1 MNVVLIVEDQP
12 VVARLLVRWVETEGA
27 SPMLATSAEQ
37 ALLLASERT
46 PAVALCDVNLPGGRD
61 GFWLAEQLRNL
72 YPATAVVIATGLHQF
87 DHAVMGLRAG
97 VVDYV
102 TKPVT
107 RERLIQAL
115 RRALSEHQVRM
126 ESMAARN
133 QRASQG
139 GEGTRARAALLAVLN
154 AQGGEAVHRAQRAS
168 EVAAKLARA
177 LGVSGSDL
185 SIVEDAALLCH
196 INRVDVHGLAS
207 KMPHLNSASAIALA
221 AQERFDGTGFPM
233 GLKEEAIPLGARIL
247 AVANAYDA
255 LVAGAGVTRVASD
268 RAVDIICTES
278 GTQFDPAV
286 LCALKLIERDLC
298 STAA

>member
-1 MNVVLIVEDQP
+1 MSVVLIVEDQA
-12 VVARLLVRWVETEGA
+12 VVARLLVRWVEAEGA

-61 GFWLAEQLRNL
+61 GFWLAEQLRSL
-72 YPATAVVIATGLHQF
+72 HPETAVVMATGLHQF
-87 DHAVMGLRAG
+87 DHAVTGLRAG

-107 RERLIQAL
+107 RERLMQAV
-115 RRALSEHQVRM
+115 RRAFSEHEARIA
-126 ESMAARN
+126 SLAARN
-133 QRASQG
+133 QTSSQDS
-139 GEGTRARAALLAVLN
+139 EGTGAKAALLTVLR
-154 AQGGEAVHRAQRAS
+154 AQSGAAAQRAQQAAD
-168 EVAAKLARA
+168 VAAKLSRA
-177 LGVSGSDL
+177 LGVGASDIAL
-185 SIVEDAALLCH
+185 VEDAALLCH
-196 INRVDVHGLAS
+196 INRVDVHGLAR

-233 GLKEEAIPLGARIL
+233 GLKGTAIPLGARIL

-255 LVAGAGVTRVASD
+255 LVVGAGITRVSPD
-268 RAVDIICTES
+268 RAVDTICGES
-278 GTQFDPAV
+278 GKYDPEV
-286 LCALKLIERDLC
+286 LRALQLIKRDLC